1 MPSTRPST
9 PRTQTRTRRHPSWFP
24 TVRTSVRPSA
34 RRSVTTLDATK
45 TNSSFVSKNVLNPR
59 SAFYLYMV
67 LKLTVIRHY
76 PFFATDKRVFLYPQL
91 KMRRVGAAS
100 SLRVDAR
107 GLPYR
112 RCESSPRRR
121 RRRLH
126 RRRIARRR
134 LDDAPSVWARH
145 TAGDSQPPV
154 DIRIVNIIERAPS
167 YRTTM
172 GSSDDEDARKRM
184 IMRWRIHT
192 AMTVDDEEEDDREER
207 LDAKARGRR

>member
-9 PRTQTRTRRHPSWFP
+9 PRNQTRARRHPSWFP
-24 TVRTSVRPSA
+24 TVRTSVRPSV
-34 RRSVTTLDATK
+34 RRSVTTLEQRKRTLLL
-45 TNSSFVSKNVLNPR
+45 SKNVLNLR
-59 SAFYLYMV
+59 CVFYLYIL
-67 LKLTVIRHY
+67 LKLTIIRHY
-76 PFFATDKRVFLYPQL
+76 PFFVTDKRVFLYPQL
-91 KMRRVGAAS
+91 RCDASASAS

-112 RCESSPRRR
+112 RCESSPRR

-167 YRTTM
+167 HRTTM

-184 IMRWRIHT
+184 IMRWRTHT